1 MPALADRV
9 EAPAPPWRM
18 AAVLGALAAAYLAW
32 VASIPLNHDTQ
43 WYLLS
48 VARWLDGAVMYR
60 DILELN
66 PPLAAVLTAPAVAF
80 ARATGVDV
88 APTFVAYVAAL
99 AAGSLGL
106 TAAVLRRR
114 DDLAVPR
121 RRAFLA
127 IAAAALLVY
136 PLASFGQREQIA
148 LILVLPYLV
157 LAGGGRPMS
166 SRAAVLIGAL
176 AGLGFSIK
184 PYFLLVP
191 LLIAIV
197 DIGRERRVGAAFTPA
212 HWGIALA
219 AGLYALAVVCLFPH
233 YLGEMV
239 PLARLTYAAGWDQPF
254 ARLLRQPELWLV
266 PLAIVA
272 KRRAGAGEATDRT
285 SLVLLLAAIGFAG
298 AYLWQHKGWFYHV
311 IPLGGVLTL
320 LAGWWVVRAP
330 AGADEAKR
338 AGAAALALL
347 GVLTLARG
355 PYDDLASRQLVAAL
369 SDASGAR
376 IHALTSSM
384 RVTSPVASALGGRW
398 CSRFPTLWPLA
409 GAQAKLADPMVRAE
423 AQAALAR
430 TRSLVVE
437 EFATCRPTVVI
448 VERPRPRR
456 FRYLDFMRA
465 DPRFAAHWSGYR
477 RTDIVGG
484 FEIWRRWDRGGDHA
498 GER

>member
-1 MPALADRV
+1 MPAG
-9 EAPAPPWRM
+9 
-18 AAVLGALAAAYLAW
+18 LGALAAAYLAW

-80 ARATGVDV
+80 ARATGAGV

-106 TAAVLRRR
+106 TAAVLRARG
-114 DDLAVPR
+114 DLTAPR

-136 PLASFGQREQIA
+136 PLASFGQREQLA

-157 LAGGGRPMS
+157 LAGGERPMWG
-166 SRAAVLIGAL
+166 RAAIIIGAL
-176 AGLGFSIK
+176 AGLGFSMK

-191 LLIAIV
+191 LLIAIA
-197 DIGRERRVGAAFTPA
+197 DIRRERRIAAAFTPA
-212 HWGIALA
+212 HWGLALA
-219 AGLYALAVVCLFPH
+219 VGLYALAVLWFFPH

-254 ARLLRQPELWLV
+254 ARLLRQPELWVV
-266 PLAIVA
+266 PLAIMVM
-272 KRRAGAGEATDRT
+272 RRAGAGRAIDRT
-285 SLVLLLAAIGFAG
+285 SLVLLLAAIAFA
-298 AYLWQHKGWFYHV
+298 AAFLWQHKGWFYHI

-320 LAGWWVVRAP
+320 LGGWWLVRAP
-330 AGADEAKR
+330 SGADGLAKAGALTLVLV
-338 AGAAALALL
+338 GA
-347 GVLTLARG
+347 LTLARG
-355 PYDDLASRQLVAAL
+355 PYDDPTSRQLAAAL
-369 SDASGAR
+369 SDVRGAR
-376 IHALTSSM
+376 VHALTGSM
-384 RVTSPVASALGGRW
+384 RVTTPVANALGGRW

-409 GAQAKLADPMVRAE
+409 GAKAKLADPGARAE
-423 AQAALAR
+423 ARAALDR
-430 TRSLVVE
+430 TRALVVE

-448 VERPRPRR
+448 VERPRPRG
-456 FRYLDFMRA
+456 FRYLEFMRA
-465 DPRFAAHWSGYR
+465 DPQFAARWAGYR
-477 RTDIVGG
+477 RSDIVGG
-484 FEIWRRWDRGGDHA
+484 FEIWRRGDDHA
-498 GER
+498 REH